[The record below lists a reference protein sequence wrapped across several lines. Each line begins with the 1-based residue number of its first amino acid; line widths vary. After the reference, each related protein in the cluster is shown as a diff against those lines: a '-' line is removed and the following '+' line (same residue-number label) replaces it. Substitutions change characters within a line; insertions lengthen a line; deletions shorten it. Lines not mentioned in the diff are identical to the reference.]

1 MSNSDRDPQGTNA
14 GVCQRY
20 VLGVDGGGTKTEAWL
35 ANCGVGLLPARL
47 GVGTGGPSNP
57 HAVGLEA
64 AQQNILATVQAA
76 FSVAQVKPHPVAAAC
91 LALAGV
97 GRESIREAM
106 QAWSQSVGFAERVQ
120 VVHDAQA
127 VLHAGADTGCGVA
140 LISGT
145 GSFAYGETSLGRVAR
160 SGGWGYL
167 WGDEGSGFALGRS
180 VLQAVARASDGRG
193 PDTLLTPLVLERYR
207 LRQSTELIPTIYD
220 AASPRGDRCVGPLP
234 SAAGPTTRSRRS
246 ANLRCGHR
254 RPVPARYVDHP
265 ATSFFR
271 WAVLAGFGRRSPHR

>member
-145 GSFAYGETSLGRVAR
+145 GSFAYGETSLGRSRTA
-160 SGGWGYL
+160 
-167 WGDEGSGFALGRS
+167 
-180 VLQAVARASDGRG
+180 
-193 PDTLLTPLVLERYR
+193 
-207 LRQSTELIPTIYD
+207 
-220 AASPRGDRCVGPLP
+220 
-234 SAAGPTTRSRRS
+234 AAGVI
-246 ANLRCGHR
+246 CG
-254 RPVPARYVDHP
+254 
-265 ATSFFR
+265 ATKAAVLR
-271 WAVLAGFGRRSPHR
+271 WAVPSCRQWREPATAADQTRCSLRSCSNGIAYASLPS